1 MAEVFI
7 TNSEGYTG
15 QATRNLKRARPL
27 EMASRSE
34 AIAPA
39 GCPIMSQIFVVDK
52 NDVAICDGEDRWYM
66 YVDKEVKHVEAGQP
80 FSDLYT

>member
-15 QATRNLKRARPL
+15 PATGNLKRARPL

-39 GCPIMSQIFVVDK
+39 GCPIMSHVLIVDK
-52 NDVAICDGEDRWYM
+52 NDVAICDGEDKWYM
-66 YVDKEVKHVEAGQP
+66 YKNGENKYVEAGQP
-80 FSDLYT
+80 FSALYV

>member
-15 QATRNLKRARPL
+15 PTTNNLKRARPL
-27 EMASRSE
+27 ELTSRSE

-39 GCPIMSQIFVVDK
+39 GCPIMSTCFIVDK
-52 NDVAICDGEDRWYM
+52 FDVAICDGEDKWYM
-66 YVDKEVKHVEAGQP
+66 GSDKFVEAGQP
-80 FSDLYT
+80 FSGLFA